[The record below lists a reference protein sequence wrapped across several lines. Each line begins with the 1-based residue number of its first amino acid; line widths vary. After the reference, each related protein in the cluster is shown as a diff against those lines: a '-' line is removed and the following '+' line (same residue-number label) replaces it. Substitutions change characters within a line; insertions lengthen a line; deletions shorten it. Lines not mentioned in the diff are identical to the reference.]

1 MQTAFQP
8 LHQLHYFN
16 NNQQQWVSPAQI
28 DCHVHTDKYEV
39 RLAQTADEVAASI
52 ALRQSVF
59 FDHIEEAL
67 RPGWEPRDE
76 VAHHLI
82 VLENNQVIGTVR
94 LLNSQYVSTNEL
106 FYSAQ
111 YYQLGPLLMK
121 SQCAVEL
128 SRFCISPKA
137 RNGQVLLLLWR
148 AGLKYLKA
156 VNADMMFGS
165 CSFAGQ
171 DTQAHAP
178 VLQYLAE
185 QRLAPQSLALTPT
198 QSHALPLSALQSTQP
213 FSKDEIPML
222 LRAYLKLG
230 ARVSDHYYIDP
241 VFNSTFVM
249 IYVEGMQL
257 NQPTKSPL
265 QERAFCE
272 YGVPTGIRTPV
283 TAVKG
288 RCPRPLDDGDNLV
301 ELSGIE
307 PLTSTMPL

>member
-28 DCHVHTDKYEV
+28 DCHVHTDKYDV

-59 FDHIEEAL
+59 FDHIAEAL
-67 RPGWEPRDE
+67 RPGWELRDE

-111 YYQLGPLLMK
+111 YYQLGHLLK
-121 SQCAVEL
+121 NSQCAVEL
-128 SRFCISPKA
+128 SRFCISPTA
-137 RNGQVLLLLWR
+137 RNGHVLLLLWR

-156 VNADMMFGS
+156 VNADLMFGS
-165 CSFAGQ
+165 CSFTGQ
-171 DTQAHAP
+171 DAQVHAP
-178 VLQYLAE
+178 VLQYLAQ

-198 QSHALPLSALQSTQP
+198 QSHALPLSSLQSTQP
-213 FSKDEIPML
+213 FAKDEIPTL